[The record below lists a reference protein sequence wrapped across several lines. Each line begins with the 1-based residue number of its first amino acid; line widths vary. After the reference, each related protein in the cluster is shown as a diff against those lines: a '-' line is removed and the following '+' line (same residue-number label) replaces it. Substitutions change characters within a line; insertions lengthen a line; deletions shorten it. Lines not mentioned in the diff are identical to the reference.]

1 MRLPHPH
8 TPTHSPANR
17 SRREAREKAAAHVAA
32 GNLAAALE
40 CYQRAVDI
48 TPAMAK
54 AVIEVRE

>member
-1 MRLPHPH
+1 
-8 TPTHSPANR
+8 
-17 SRREAREKAAAHVAA
+17 VAA